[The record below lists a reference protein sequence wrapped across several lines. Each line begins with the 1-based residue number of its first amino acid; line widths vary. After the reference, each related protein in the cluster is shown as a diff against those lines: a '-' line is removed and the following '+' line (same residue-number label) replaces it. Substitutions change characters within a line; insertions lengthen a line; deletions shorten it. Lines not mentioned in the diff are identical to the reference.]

1 MVNTEN
7 GIAQS
12 KVRDTNIGVPV
23 KRKPGSGSIFFLFK
37 ECCCRVRVRV
47 RVNTNPNPKN
57 AFLKKKTKKID
68 PDLGSRNLTPRFTD
82 APNIVNFVFYTL
94 TILKESN
101 RM

>member
-37 ECCCRVRVRV
+37 ECCCRVD
-47 RVNTNPNPKN
+47 TNPNPKT
-57 AFLKKKTKKID
+57 AFLKKKKKKID
-68 PDLGSRNLTPRFTD
+68 PVLGSRNLTPRFTD
-82 APNIVNFVFYTL
+82 ASNIVNFVFYTL
-94 TILKESN
+94 SILKESN